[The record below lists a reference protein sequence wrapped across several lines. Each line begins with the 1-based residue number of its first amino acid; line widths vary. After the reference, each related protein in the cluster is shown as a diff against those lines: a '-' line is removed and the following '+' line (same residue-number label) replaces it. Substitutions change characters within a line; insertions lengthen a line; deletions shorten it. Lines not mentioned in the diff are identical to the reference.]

1 MDSVIKGTFN
11 FQQNTAAEI
20 CSEKAAFLLNRL
32 VRPCGVGKVSGWPT
46 GGKKAAAKRR
56 HRAENLIQE
65 LQGFGREMHLR
76 QGLPALPFTPGPA
89 RRVCVREGPRGGIQ
103 RGLSFVFA
111 ASSVSQPPM
120 GEHSPS
126 LRGDPWCCPE
136 LSVLEGEGTSEPP
149 WPRSLCLPGPRSP
162 SYQRSTL
169 IET

>member
-1 MDSVIKGTFN
+1 MKDDGQRYQGD
-11 FQQNTAAEI
+11 FQLPAEQGGEI
-20 CSEKAAFLLNRL
+20 CSEKAAFLLSRL

-65 LQGFGREMHLR
+65 LQGFSREMHLR

-89 RRVCVREGPRGGIQ
+89 CRVCVREGPRGGIQ

-120 GEHSPS
+120 G
-126 LRGDPWCCPE
+126 
-136 LSVLEGEGTSEPP
+136 
-149 WPRSLCLPGPRSP
+149 
-162 SYQRSTL
+162 
-169 IET
+169 